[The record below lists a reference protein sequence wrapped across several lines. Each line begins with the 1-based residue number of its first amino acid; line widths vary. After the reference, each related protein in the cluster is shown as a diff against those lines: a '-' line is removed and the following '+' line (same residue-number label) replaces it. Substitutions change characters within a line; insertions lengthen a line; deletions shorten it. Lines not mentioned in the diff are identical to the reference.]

1 VATYGPLVARC
12 LPGDQAGRPVG
23 QGPAIEDEQEDHGNF
38 GAYDLTGSYRAAEL
52 AGCDHHTVAWYVRLR
67 ESGYSPVAREHLTV
81 TSEAQHIELANP

>member
-1 VATYGPLVARC
+1 M
-12 LPGDQAGRPVG
+12 
-23 QGPAIEDEQEDHGNF
+23 
-38 GAYDLTGSYRAAEL
+38 